1 MDVRV
6 GLWRKLSAEEL
17 MLLNC
22 GVGEDSWALKKIP
35 GVIYAE
41 TSVVH
46 EDGSAT
52 FIVES
57 KNEIDVRK
65 PIFFMLA
72 QRSWPILSLEFTG
85 ANLED
90 IFISVVDEAD
100 AEKSAGKKD

>member
-1 MDVRV
+1 M
-6 GLWRKLSAEEL
+6 LS
-17 MLLNC
+17 
-22 GVGEDSWALKKIP
+22 ALKKIP

-41 TSVVH
+41 MSVAH

-57 KNEIDVRK
+57 KNNVDLRK
-65 PIFFMLA
+65 PIFYMLA
-72 QRSWPILSLEFTG
+72 KNSWPILSLEFTG